1 MKIWSRD
8 FTRTEKILLVI
19 LFLLLFGYAY
29 YLLVDSPVRKGI
41 ASANAEA
48 QAIEAEM
55 TAVSAK
61 AQYLERLQKELNEV
75 KTRDS
80 LSRMESYN
88 NSNAEVAFLHEVL
101 GDSTLDYTIEF
112 SDITRYKDQI
122 RRNFSVQFR
131 TRDYTGMRK
140 IIEEL
145 CASRYRC
152 LVNEI
157 RCQMTTTDR
166 DSYVT
171 ANVTATFF
179 ETMVGGKPDA
189 GLPEDLAQTEAGAG
203 NQ

>member
-8 FTRTEKILLVI
+8 FTRTEKILLVV
-19 LFLLLFGYAY
+19 LFLLLFGYGY

-41 ASANAEA
+41 ASANAEV
-48 QAIEAEM
+48 QAIESEM
-55 TAVSAK
+55 AVVSAK

-88 NSNAEVAFLHEVL
+88 NSNAEVALLHEIL
-101 GDSTLDYTIEF
+101 GETMDYTIEF
-112 SDITRYKDQI
+112 SSITRYKDQI

-131 TRDYTGMRK
+131 TRDYNGMRR
-140 IIEEL
+140 IIEKL
-145 CASRYRC
+145 CASKYRC

-157 RCQMTTTDR
+157 RCQMTTTEKE
-166 DSYVT
+166 SYVT

-189 GLPEDLAQTEAGAG
+189 ALPDDLAEAEA
-203 NQ
+203 NMLTQ